1 MVEDSQTQ
9 DTQSNGP
16 NGPERRRY
24 PRQDALLAGQ
34 LIFYNAQGHRQ
45 IVGKIRDVSPSGLS
59 FESNLDK
66 PPELGTETTVV
77 WVVPPHM
84 GFAPTPKKYRFT
96 GTVVRQIT
104 TGDFGYTLGIRLSH
118 LIPEQIKQREARPQ
132 REAAVAM
139 AIVVAALVC
148 FLKVFNI
155 LNFWWAPFFNAYS
168 LLVCAYILVRVA
180 VSMFYKEPVDRGD
193 MPSVSVVMS
202 AKNEE
207 EHIEQTVRS
216 IFASRYPANLM
227 EVLLI
232 DDGST
237 DRTWERMII
246 LAGEFPRLR
255 LFRHAQNLG
264 KRQGMALGAKEA
276 KHSIVVYVD
285 SDSVL
290 QEEAIYRMVQA
301 FHDPG
306 VGAVAGQVSVIVEPD
321 NFFSKMEVVR
331 YLISQRVIKA
341 SEGLFNSV
349 MCVSGPLAAYR
360 RVTLLRVLPDWLT
373 QTFAGTRAT
382 FGDDRSLTN
391 YVLRTHRV
399 VYHHGAVCNTFVPR
413 TWRQYFKQQLR
424 WKKSWAR
431 ETYIAAT
438 SIMWKKHPLTAIPF
452 YVGIFT
458 TLLSPIVAVRALFY
472 LPVFLSVSSL
482 PYIIGLF
489 LINVL
494 LASVFYYYTRSRY
507 WPYLLAFVVTYIA
520 ALSWQTYYAILTVR
534 KNQWGTR

>member
-1 MVEDSQTQ
+1 M
-9 DTQSNGP
+9 
-16 NGPERRRY
+16 
-24 PRQDALLAGQ
+24 AGHI
-34 LIFYNAQGHRQ
+34 IFYNAQGHRQ
-45 IVGKIRDVSPSGLS
+45 IAGKIRDVSPTGLC

-66 PPELGTETTVV
+66 PPEPGTETTVV
-77 WVVPPHM
+77 WTVPPHL
-84 GFAPTPKKYRFT
+84 GFSPVSKKYRFS

-104 TGDFGYTLGIRLSH
+104 TGDFGYSLGIRLSH

-139 AIVVAALVC
+139 AVAVAILVC
-148 FLKVFNI
+148 FLKVFNV

-180 VSMFYKEPVDRGD
+180 VSMFYREPKDKGYL
-193 MPSVSVVMS
+193 PSVSVVIS

-207 EHIEQTVRS
+207 EHIGETVRS
-216 IFASRYPANLM
+216 IFASRYPAGRM
-227 EVLLI
+227 EVLVI

-237 DRTWERMII
+237 DRTWERLTS
-246 LAGEFPRLR
+246 LAAQFPRLR

-276 KHSIVVYVD
+276 KNTIVLYVD
-285 SDSVL
+285 SDSIL
-290 QEEAIYRMVQA
+290 HEEAIYRMMQA
-301 FHDPG
+301 FHDRG
-306 VGAVAGQVSVIVEPD
+306 VGAVAGQVSVVVEPD

-341 SEGLFNSV
+341 SEGLFNGV
-349 MCVSGPLAAYR
+349 MCCSGPLAAYR
-360 RVTLLRVLPDWLT
+360 RVTLLRVLPAWSS
-373 QTFAGTRAT
+373 QMFAGTRAT

-399 VYHHGAVCNTFVPR
+399 VYHHGAVCHTFVPR
-413 TWRQYFKQQLR
+413 TWRQYFRQQLR

-431 ETYIAAT
+431 ESFIAAR
-438 SIMWKKHPLTAIPF
+438 SIMWHKHPLTAIPF
-452 YVGIFT
+452 YIGIVT

-472 LPVFLSVSSL
+472 LPVFLSVSCL
-482 PYIIGLF
+482 PYVIGLG
-489 LINVL
+489 LINLL
-494 LASVFYYYTRSRY
+494 LACVFYYYTRSRY
-507 WPYLLAFVVTYIA
+507 WPYLLAFVATYIG
-520 ALSWQTYYAILTVR
+520 ALCWQTYYAILTVR